1 MIAYIRGILSDVSE
15 EGIVVEANGVGYQIL
30 VPSTTLQEL
39 PETGREVKILTH
51 FSVTEDAMRLYG
63 FWNREELELFRM
75 MIKVS
80 GIGPKGAI
88 SILSVLSADDLRFAV
103 LAEDDKAICR
113 APGIGKKTA
122 QKLILELKD
131 KMDLQDAF
139 ESKSAHTA
147 KAQAAAAAGGAKEE
161 AVLALTALG
170 YSGTEALK
178 AVKACDLPEDASSED
193 WIREALKHMM

>member
-30 VPSTTLQEL
+30 VPATTLQEL

-122 QKLILELKD
+122 E
-131 KMDLQDAF
+131 KMCGKYIFSFPSFPLFPSDY
-139 ESKSAHTA
+139 
-147 KAQAAAAAGGAKEE
+147 
-161 AVLALTALG
+161 LA
-170 YSGTEALK
+170 
-178 AVKACDLPEDASSED
+178 
-193 WIREALKHMM
+193 